1 MKKLILPII
10 FIVFIFLLSPHV
22 AYAGTDA
29 ECRPV
34 FDQDMK
40 KCTENFNACIHLCGE
55 ETKKPDGTA
64 YFNSGE
70 VYSRCTKRE
79 QCQEKSSVCN
89 AKALEDFWACRKSDK
104 KPEDSKLETSSPSQ
118 NEGQSWLEFLGINPY
133 QTWLRLREVVEVSEF
148 FASGDLEEFLE
159 GGFLNLSGRKSILQK
174 DKESVKAKKQAFE
187 SVFGKD
193 WREQLNQPKID
204 SKTEENAWEIP
215 VPKQESV
222 TDVPGTTDTKR
233 YSWDENSGVVVKSND
248 WEKIKFREPVEVEG
262 VTSHVLEMGAG
273 ELEVKVRNSNLSK
286 NKFGVDAGW
295 LGVTVSRTHFRVFK
309 DPDKDVAV
317 VGVYEGEVE
326 VKVRDGSTIK
336 VKPDGDKPGVVVV
349 SRKLSPLKLGILGLV
364 VAGIV
369 GGIIWFIKRKSS
381 RKLLKKK

>member
-1 MKKLILPII
+1 M
-10 FIVFIFLLSPHV
+10 
-22 AYAGTDA
+22 
-29 ECRPV
+29 
-34 FDQDMK
+34 
-40 KCTENFNACIHLCGE
+40 
-55 ETKKPDGTA
+55 
-64 YFNSGE
+64 
-70 VYSRCTKRE
+70 
-79 QCQEKSSVCN
+79 
-89 AKALEDFWACRKSDK
+89 
-104 KPEDSKLETSSPSQ
+104 
-118 NEGQSWLEFLGINPY
+118 EFLGINPY